1 MDIPEHHTL
10 LTACENLERALSG
23 VDLSLETR
31 NVDSGR
37 NLRLR
42 TQAQL
47 RDYFLPRA
55 RHLESPLTMVVGGST
70 GAGKSTLVNSLMR
83 EPATVPGVVRPTT
96 RRPVVLH
103 RPEDSPWMGPERLL
117 PNLPRVPRG
126 APLPAD
132 GAQSLEV
139 CESSAVPRGLALI
152 DAPDIDS
159 VSDENRRLS
168 RQLLEAADVWL
179 FVTTANRYADAVPW
193 ALLERAAER
202 RVALAVVLNRVPEGH
217 GPEIMADLRRLM
229 TAKGLSAELTVTV
242 AEQPRDGEGMLPVA
256 AVEPIRAWLDE
267 LSADAE
273 ARAEIAASSLVG
285 AVDALDGD
293 LASLMECL
301 REQRD
306 VRAELT
312 GDVEAARTT
321 AQDRVLES
329 LSDGA
334 LLRGEVLTRWQ
345 EFVGTGEW
353 FRRLEHGVGRV
364 RDTIG
369 NYLRGNPRRAERIES
384 ELESGLY
391 RVIVEETATALEQA
405 HRAWYRDPAG
415 RRLVAGDDLG
425 RLPED
430 FPERVQAAIRAWQ
443 QGIMTMMSS
452 EGAGKRQRARFLSM
466 GLNTAAVVL
475 MIVVFSATGGLSGIE
490 IGIAGGS
497 GVVGL
502 KLLEAIFGEDA
513 VRRMAQHA
521 RTDLVERVDQLLDE
535 ATAPFRERL
544 PENGDGLRE
553 ISEARAN
560 ILAAGQ
566 DLKASRR
573 GAAGEGERR

>member
-1 MDIPEHHTL
+1 MDIPEQHTL
-10 LTACENLERALSG
+10 LTACESLERALSR
-23 VDLSLETR
+23 VDLSLETKSSG
-31 NVDSGR
+31 SGR
-37 NLRLR
+37 NLCLR
-42 TQAQL
+42 MQAQM

-83 EPATVPGVVRPTT
+83 ETATIPGVVRPTT
-96 RRPVVLH
+96 RRPVLLY
-103 RPEDSPWMGPERLL
+103 RPEDAPWMGPERLL
-117 PNLPRVPRG
+117 PNLPRVTRG

-132 GAQSLEV
+132 GPQSLEV
-139 CESSAVPRGLALI
+139 RESSAVPRGLALI

-193 ALLERAAER
+193 VLLERAAER
-202 RVALAVVLNRVPEGH
+202 RVALAVVLNRVPDGH
-217 GPEIMADLRRLM
+217 GPEIMTDLRRLM
-229 TAKGLSAELTVTV
+229 SDQGLSAQLTVTV
-242 AEQPRDGEGMLPVA
+242 PEQPRDEDGMLPA
-256 AVEPIRAWLDE
+256 EAVGPIRAWLDD

-273 ARAEIAASSLVG
+273 ARAEIAASSLRG
-285 AVDALDGD
+285 AVDALDVD
-293 LASLMECL
+293 LAALMESL

-306 VRAELT
+306 VRDELK
-312 GDVEAARTT
+312 GDVETARSAARE
-321 AQDRVLES
+321 RVLES

-364 RDTIG
+364 RDKVG
-369 NYLRGNPRRAERIES
+369 NYLRGNPRRAQRIES

-391 RVIVEETATALEQA
+391 RVIVEETAAALERA

-415 RRLVAGDDLG
+415 RRLAAGEDLG
-425 RLPED
+425 QLPAD
-430 FPERVQAAIRAWQ
+430 FSDRVQAAIRAWQ
-443 QGIMTMMSS
+443 QGIMSMMSS

-466 GLNTAAVVL
+466 GLNSAAVVL

-490 IGIAGGS
+490 IGIASGS

-502 KLLEAIFGEDA
+502 KLLEAVFGEDA

-521 RTDLVERVDQLLDE
+521 RSDLLERVDRLLEE
-535 ATAPFRERL
+535 ATAPFLERL
-544 PENGDGLRE
+544 PDGGDGLRE
-553 ISEARAN
+553 LADARAH
-560 ILAAGQ
+560 ILSAGR

-573 GAAGEGERR
+573 GATGEGTQR